1 MTNILINIIA
11 ASMVLIRWAFIAAL
25 SGAGLIGFSFI
36 VGTLVF
42 AAIELINKL

>member
-36 VGTLVF
+36 VGSLVC
-42 AAIELINKL
+42 AVAELSNK